1 VDRRRWCRRLNRVLE
16 KLYRKASLPAS
27 VETFVKI
34 PPHDPPDDVDGTLTA
49 HERAFVRSLYRQ
61 NKLRRPRGTIRKPQ
75 WHEVTRK
82 GRRVTVT
89 MFSASSGA
97 DHVEQHPES
106 SWVEHPELRSHRGF
120 YWKRKSDL
128 FRSPLGRLG
137 WLGGYAPG
145 YSLRTSEL
153 RGCQPHLKTLGAL
166 SWRTRDQSHPSRL
179 T

>member
-1 VDRRRWCRRLNRVLE
+1 MDRRRWCRRLNRVLDE
-16 KLYRKASLPAS
+16 LYRKASLPAS
-27 VETFVKI
+27 AETFVKI

-120 YWKRKSDL
+120 TGSGRVTCSAR
-128 FRSPLGRLG
+128 RSAALAG
-137 WLGGYAPG
+137 WADT
-145 YSLRTSEL
+145 R
-153 RGCQPHLKTLGAL
+153 RGTHSGPPSCVGA
-166 SWRTRDQSHPSRL
+166 SPI
-179 T
+179 